1 MKKRCLKLRDYVM
14 KMLKRSIA
22 TLDTRIGGPAAT
34 KRVVGREHGKIRKRI
49 MLRDNY
55 TCQKC
60 GQVTAHGEVDHVV
73 PLYLGGAESDENRK
87 YLCRDCHKKKSSN
100 EENNRR

>member
-1 MKKRCLKLRDYVM
+1 M
-14 KMLKRSIA
+14 KMLKQSIA

-34 KRVVGREHGKIRKRI
+34 KRIVGREHGKIRKRI

-73 PLYLGGAESDENRK
+73 PLHLGGAESDDNRQ
-87 YLCRDCHKKKSSN
+87 YLCCDCHNEKSL
-100 EENNRR
+100 EEEKRRNVNG